1 MSFLRL
7 FKQGPMRFSGE
18 TSTSNATL
26 GAGQTWTDY
35 LRSAVH
41 VRKTGFRELYGV

>member
-7 FKQGPMRFSGE
+7 FKQGPIRSSGE
-18 TSTSNATL
+18 TNTSIATL
-26 GAGQTWTDY
+26 GTGRVWTDH
-35 LRSAVH
+35 LRSAVP